1 MSFNPFDFASAG
13 GLVKTTDNISE
24 LGKEFLAEFPVEVQ
38 SLFRDPVVIKSR
50 EVRDQIEELK
60 KQGKTEE
67 AKRLFE
73 NSPTIAHH
81 IQMVKG
87 GQGRLGAEKLEV
99 LSGMF
104 VNKLQDW
111 YLGDKLPNNKWG
123 VRRISYTVTNG
134 RATNGIGD
142 FSFYLGATSSEVA
155 AALKENLPSPSDEDD
170 APRRPRVL
178 ASQL

>member
-13 GLVKTTDNISE
+13 GLVKTTENISE

-50 EVRDQIEELK
+50 EVRDQMEELK

-67 AKRLFE
+67 AKKLFE

-87 GQGRLGAEKLEV
+87 GQGRLGAEKLEI

-104 VNKLQDW
+104 VTKLQDW
-111 YLGDKLPNNKWG
+111 YLEDKLPNNKWG

-155 AALKENLPSPSDEDD
+155 AALKESIPASEEEESVPKKS
-170 APRRPRVL
+170 RVL
-178 ASQL
+178 ANML

>member
-13 GLVKTTDNISE
+13 GLIKTTENISE

-38 SLFRDPVVIKSR
+38 SLFRDPVMIKSR
-50 EVRDQIEELK
+50 EVRDQIEDLK
-60 KQGKTEE
+60 KQGKAEE

-73 NSPTIAHH
+73 SSPTIAHH

-87 GQGRLGAEKLEV
+87 GQGRLGAEKLEI

-104 VNKLQDW
+104 VTKLQNW
-111 YLGDKLPNNKWG
+111 YLGGKLPNNKWG

-155 AALKENLPSPSDEDD
+155 AALKENVPSPSDEDD

>member
-13 GLVKTTDNISE
+13 GLVKATENISE

-38 SLFRDPVVIKSR
+38 SLFRDPVMIKSR

-67 AKRLFE
+67 AKKLFE
-73 NSPTIAHH
+73 KSPTIAHH

-87 GQGRLGAEKLEV
+87 GQGRLGAEKLEI

-104 VNKLQDW
+104 VAKLQDW

-123 VRRISYTVTNG
+123 VRRISYTITNG

-155 AALKENLPSPSDEDD
+155 AALKENVPPSDEEDA

-178 ASQL
+178 ASQI